1 MPLIVALQ
9 KMKILPVSFLRIRV
23 AGLVLSALTIAFA
36 GCKSA
41 GEKKHVEEGREL
53 AKVYCTN
60 CHQLPDPGLLN
71 KATWRD
77 AVLPA
82 MAEKLGIEVLE
93 GNMYLHSKSSA
104 LSSPDWQKILAF
116 YETLAPDSL
125 TQIAQKQ
132 PEIMKNGLFSIRKP
146 AEDSAVASTM
156 LVRIDTA
163 THSVFSGA
171 AMEPAIFSY
180 NAKLRK
186 SLLSKLASP
195 PVDMHIPAEKG
206 ALNLLTCMGGMS
218 ASDETKGQVI
228 LLEKHPGPK
237 LQFLSKG
244 LIRPIETRPID
255 SNRDGLTDYTICAFG
270 HNQGGLYLLKQLS
283 DGNFTKQVIREMPG
297 ATYTNI
303 RDINNDGWPDIV
315 ALFAHGDE
323 GIWLFT
329 NDRKGGFTEK
339 NILRFPPVFGSS
351 SFQLADVN
359 QDGLEDIIYTAG
371 DNSDYSRI
379 LKPYHGLYIF
389 TNTGNFTFKQTFFY
403 PINGCTKAIAADF
416 DKDGK
421 LDIATIAFFADLKNK
436 SFEKFLIFSQDQKSG
451 VFTPKRLPVD
461 QLGRWICMD
470 AADWDSDGDI
480 DIALGNFSRG
490 FLNQDR
496 VQPDWNT
503 RLPFIIL
510 ENISVANIPR

>member
-1 MPLIVALQ
+1 MFLIVTLQ
-9 KMKILPVSFLRIRV
+9 RIKISELPFSRIRV
-23 AGLVLSALTIAFA
+23 VGLGLSALTIFFA
-36 GCKSA
+36 ACQSS
-41 GEKKHVEEGREL
+41 GEKKRVEEGGEL
-53 AKVYCTN
+53 ANVYCAN
-60 CHQLPDPGLLN
+60 CHQLPDPGLLD
-71 KATWRD
+71 KATWRN

-116 YETLAPDSL
+116 YETLAPDTL
-125 TQIAQKQ
+125 AQIAQKQ
-132 PEIMKNGLFSIRKP
+132 PEMITDELFSVRKP
-146 AEDSAVASTM
+146 AEDSALASTM
-156 LVRIDTA
+156 LIRIDTV
-163 THSVFSGA
+163 TKSIFSGT
-171 AMEPAIFSY
+171 AMEPELFSY
-180 NAKLRK
+180 DGKLSK
-186 SLLSKLASP
+186 SLLGKLPSP
-195 PVDMHIPAEKG
+195 PVDLHLSSKDG
-206 ALNLLTCMGGMS
+206 AANLLTCMGGMS

-228 LLEKHPGPK
+228 LLDKRAGPK
-237 LQFLSKG
+237 PNFLSKG
-244 LIRPIETRPID
+244 LTRPIETRPVD
-255 SNRDGLTDYTICAFG
+255 SNLDGLIDYTICAFG

-283 DGNFTKQVIREMPG
+283 DGNFTKQTIREIPG
-297 ATYTNI
+297 ATCTYI
-303 RDINNDGWPDIV
+303 RDINKDGWPDIV

-339 NILRFPPVFGSS
+339 NILRSPPAYGSS

-403 PINGCTKAIAADF
+403 PINGCTKAVAADF
-416 DKDGK
+416 NRDGK
-421 LDIATIAFFADLKNK
+421 LEIATIAFFADLNK
-436 SFEKFLIFSQDQKSG
+436 PYEKFLIFSQDKKG
-451 VFTPKRLPVD
+451 GAFTPKRLPID

-470 AADWDSDGDI
+470 AGDWDSDGDI

-496 VQPDWNT
+496 VQTDWNT

-510 ENISVANIPR
+510 ENKSIVNGPR